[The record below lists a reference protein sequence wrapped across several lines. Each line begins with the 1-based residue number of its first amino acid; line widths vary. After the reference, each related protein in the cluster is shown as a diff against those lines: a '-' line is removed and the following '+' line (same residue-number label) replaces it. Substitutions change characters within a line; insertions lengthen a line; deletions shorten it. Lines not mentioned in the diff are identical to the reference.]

1 MEYCQETFNIP
12 GLIQVVD
19 GINGEASS
27 RTCMLHVLTQRRVSD
42 AG

>member
-19 GINGEASS
+19 GINGEAPHGLCV
-27 RTCMLHVLTQRRVSD
+27 CMAFTLHESH
-42 AG
+42 